1 MEQKIPL
8 HVAYVL
14 PGLAIGGTETQ
25 VLTLASRLDRARFSP
40 SVVSTAGDGPLR
52 QSLEDAG
59 VPVTVLDYPG
69 FSLHPARALHL
80 LRGSISF
87 FREMTGAFRKHGVSV
102 VHAFLPG
109 GNVLGACGATLA
121 GIPVTIVSKR
131 ALCDYKHGHP
141 VFSIVEDLANIAARA
156 VLVNSKAVARD
167 VEATERCW
175 RGKIRLIYNG
185 VDIGVRPAR
194 LGDLFPELAGDEDRP
209 VVTYVANFH
218 GYKGHED
225 LVDAA
230 GFVAREIPDIL
241 FLMVGRDAGTMAA
254 VQDRISRLGLE
265 KHMLLPGPRTDT
277 AFIFAAS
284 TIAAHPSHEEGFPN
298 AVLEAMAAG
307 KAVVAAAV
315 GGTIEAVQDGRTGIL
330 VPPRNP
336 EALAG
341 ALLCLLRDP
350 ACARRMGEAGKARV
364 REEFSLEKM
373 VRSYENLYE
382 DLTADWK
389 R

>member
-121 GIPVTIVSKR
+121 RIPVLIVSKR
-131 ALCDYKHGHP
+131 ALCDYKHGHTM
-141 VFSIVEDLANIAARA
+141 FSMAEDLANVRARA
-156 VLVNSKAVARD
+156 ILVNSKAVARD
-167 VEATERCW
+167 VEANERGW
-175 RGKIRLIYNG
+175 RAKIRLIYNG

-194 LGDLFPELAGDEDRP
+194 LGDLFPELAGEEDRP